1 MTSVYEAHGKYDVK
15 VDPEL
20 CKAAVPWDG
29 RRPGFHQCQ
38 RKATRDGWC
47 HQHHPEAEAKR
58 REKTRAEW
66 EHKRNLRMLPWD
78 KLEKANTLITHLE
91 ATNAELV
98 AACEAADNFLSDD
111 KCDRDLDPLCV
122 AYNVV
127 KGMLRAALAKA
138 KGE

>member
-98 AACEAADNFLSDD
+98 EACDKALSVARFEPETYPLLEAAVAAIAKVRATSDP
-111 KCDRDLDPLCV
+111 RQT
-122 AYNVV
+122 
-127 KGMLRAALAKA
+127 
-138 KGE
+138 